1 MQSAIAHSSAIAH
14 LFASS
19 SAVSVDFD
27 LTFVAQL
34 VLFATFLVVMKP
46 MLFDP
51 LLRVFEERE
60 RRTEGAKDDARDM
73 DARAGELAKQYEAEL
88 EKVRQAAA
96 AERETARA
104 KTAKVE
110 AQMMAEARA
119 EVAAI
124 VEQGKARIDAEV
136 AGLRKDLDQAQP
148 GLAAEIASRM
158 LGREVRQ

>member
-1 MQSAIAHSSAIAH
+1 MPSAIAH

-60 RRTEGAKDDARDM
+60 RRTEGAKDEAREM
-73 DARAGELAKQYEAEL
+73 DARAGELSKRYEEEL
-88 EKVRQAAA
+88 ETVRQTASL
-96 AERETARA
+96 ERDAQRA
-104 KTAKVE
+104 KTAKLE
-110 AQMMAEARA
+110 AQRMAEARA
-119 EVAAI
+119 EVAVI
-124 VEQGKARIDAEV
+124 VEQGKAKIRTEMEA
-136 AGLRKDLDQAQP
+136 LRLDLERSRPA
-148 GLAAEIASRM
+148 LAAEIASRL